1 MTDRLQEL
9 SEIGVSIWLDDLDRS
24 RLTSGGLVRL
34 IEEDHVVGVTTN
46 PSIFSKAISA
56 GADAYAVQ
64 VGSLAAGQADAD
76 FAVREMT
83 TQDVRDACDVL
94 SGISERTH
102 GVDGRVSIE
111 VDPRLARET
120 DATIAQARDLW
131 AQVDRPNVLIKIPGT
146 REGLPA
152 ITAALSEGISVNVT
166 LIFSVDRYREVI
178 DAWASGLE
186 SRIAAGQSVSD
197 IHSVASFFVSR
208 VDSAIDAELEKI
220 GSDEALGMRG
230 KAGIANARL
239 AWAAYQQFLSTDRWR
254 ALAAAGAA
262 PQRPLWA
269 STSTKDPAFPDDM
282 YVVEL
287 AGPGCVNTMP
297 EPTLRAVADHGAL
310 RGNTLD
316 GQEAASQEV
325 FDRLTALGVDLDAVF
340 VQLENE
346 GVDKFEQAWSEL
358 LGTVTEAL
366 AQDRSNT

>member
-9 SEIGVSIWLDDLDRS
+9 SDIGVSIWLDDLDRT
-24 RLTSGGLVRL
+24 RLTTGGLKRL
-34 IEEDHVVGVTTN
+34 TEQDHVVGVTTN

-56 GADAYAVQ
+56 GADAYATQ
-64 VGSLAAGQADAD
+64 VASLAAGQADAD

-94 SGISERTH
+94 ADVAART
-102 GVDGRVSIE
+102 GDVDGRVSIE
-111 VDPRLARET
+111 VDPRLARDT
-120 DATIAQARDLW
+120 AATIAQARELW
-131 AQVDRPNVLIKIPGT
+131 AQVDRPNLLIKIPGT

-152 ITAALSEGISVNVT
+152 ITTAISEGISVNVT

-178 DAWASGLE
+178 DAWARGLE
-186 SRIAAGQSVSD
+186 NRIAAGKDVSD

-208 VDSAIDAELEKI
+208 VDTAIDAELEKI
-220 GSDEALGMRG
+220 GSDEALAMRG

-239 AWAAYQQFLSTDRWR
+239 AWAAYQQFRATDRWN
-254 ALAAAGAA
+254 ALQVAGAK

-269 STSTKDPAFPDDM
+269 STSVKDPAFPDDM
-282 YVVEL
+282 YVIEL

-297 EPTLRAVADHGAL
+297 EPTLRAVAEHGNL
-310 RGNTLD
+310 RGDTLD
-316 GQEAASQEV
+316 DPGSQDV
-325 FDRLTALGVDLDAVF
+325 FDQLQALGVDLDAVF

-346 GVDKFEQAWSEL
+346 GVDKFEQAWAEL

-366 AQDRSNT
+366 AQDRSST